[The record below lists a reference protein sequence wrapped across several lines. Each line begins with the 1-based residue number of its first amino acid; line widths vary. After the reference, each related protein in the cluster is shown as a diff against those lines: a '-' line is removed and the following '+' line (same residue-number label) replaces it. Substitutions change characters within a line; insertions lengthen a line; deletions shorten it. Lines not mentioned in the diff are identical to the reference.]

1 MPRGIPHRPRYLA
14 CRVQPRTTLAVY
26 SVALSTMGHIS
37 TDTEEHLLLV
47 FYKDL
52 PEQLLERIRRQF
64 PEAKV
69 TAYWTKG
76 GGPVPR
82 GW

>member
-1 MPRGIPHRPRYLA
+1 
-14 CRVQPRTTLAVY
+14 
-26 SVALSTMGHIS
+26 MGDIS
-37 TDTEEHLLLV
+37 TATEEHLLLV
-47 FYKDL
+47 LNRGL
-52 PEQLLERIRRQF
+52 PEQLLERTRRQF

-69 TAYWTKG
+69 TGHWTEA